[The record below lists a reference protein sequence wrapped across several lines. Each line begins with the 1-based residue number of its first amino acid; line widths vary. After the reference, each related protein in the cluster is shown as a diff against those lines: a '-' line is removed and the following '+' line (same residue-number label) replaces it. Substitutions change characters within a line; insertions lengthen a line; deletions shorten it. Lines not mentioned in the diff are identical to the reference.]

1 MSPKTK
7 RTEKPTDAI
16 KSGGLDIHQTVTNT
30 IIAQLEKGT
39 PPWQKPWNAGMLTP
53 FTLPKNGNTGKTYR
67 GINIPLLWMSAA
79 AQDFTT
85 QEWAS
90 FNQWKEKKESIA
102 KGQKGTLIIYYDTFE
117 RENKDGE
124 IEKIPFVKTSF
135 VFNRCQLASY
145 TPEEYQPPEPT
156 PLVERIAR
164 VDEFVANSKAIIK
177 HGGNRAFYA
186 PASDSITMPFQQ
198 RFIDTTTRTATE
210 GYYSVLLHE
219 LAHWTGHK
227 SRLDRLS
234 NNRFGSKPYAF
245 EELIAELGS
254 AFLCAEMEI
263 TNAPK
268 SDHASYIA
276 SWLDVL
282 KNDKKAILTAASEAT
297 KICDFLQ
304 GFQNNIASISAQP
317 EAMPEPALQLRP

>member
-1 MSPKTK
+1 MNTKTHP
-7 RTEKPTDAI
+7 EPADAV

-39 PPWQKPWNAGMLTP
+39 PPWQKPWNAGLVSPYTM
-53 FTLPKNGNTGKTYR
+53 PKNVTTGNKYR
-67 GINIPLLWMSAA
+67 GINIPLLWISAA

-90 FNQWKEKKESIA
+90 FNQWKAQKEHIA
-102 KGQKGTLIIYYDTFE
+102 RGQKGTMIIYYDTFE
-117 RENKDGE
+117 REQDGE
-124 IEKIPFVKTSF
+124 IKKIPFVKTSY
-135 VFNRCQLASY
+135 VFNRCQLTSY
-145 TPEEYQPPEPT
+145 TPDAQPQPEPA
-156 PLVERIAR
+156 PLVERIAK
-164 VDEFVANSKAIIK
+164 VDTFIANTKAIVK

-186 PASDSITMPFQQ
+186 PAIDSITMPFQE
-198 RFIDTTTRTATE
+198 RFIDTATRTATE

-219 LAHWTGHK
+219 LTHWTGHK
-227 SRLDRLS
+227 SRCDRLGNS
-234 NNRFGSKPYAF
+234 RFGSKPYAF

-254 AFLCAEMEI
+254 AFLCAELEI

-276 SWLDVL
+276 SWLQVL
-282 KNDKKAILTAASEAT
+282 KDDKKAILTAASEAT

-304 GFQNNIASISAQP
+304 RFQLNGTDTTQT
-317 EAMPEPALQLRP
+317 PAAVIQTPDLVPQL